1 MAFFSWCRL
10 LALEQK
16 LKFGE
21 FGKYNW
27 YRCLCL
33 KRNAMTSEEK
43 LRIAREVLDGPSVN
57 TMAAQANETYLR
69 RHQRSHEQASELGK
83 VQPTLEQ
90 NQQPSK
96 ASPSSPAGNT

>member
-10 LALEQK
+10 FGLEQK

-33 KRNAMTSEEK
+33 KQHAKTSEEK
-43 LRIAREVLDGPSVN
+43 LRIAREVLDGPGVN
-57 TMAAQANETYLR
+57 TMAAQANEAYLR
-69 RHQRSHEQASELGK
+69 RHQESRHRASESEG
-83 VQPTLEQ
+83 VQPTVQ
-90 NQQPSK
+90 QTQQPPQT
-96 ASPSSPAGNT
+96 SPSSPAGNT

>member
-10 LALEQK
+10 VLLEQR

-33 KRNAMTSEEK
+33 KRYAKSADEK
-43 LRIAREVLDGPSVN
+43 LSIAQEVLAGPSVN
-57 TMAAQANETYLR
+57 TMAAQANEAFLR
-69 RHQRSHEQASELGK
+69 RHRQSHEQTPEPGR
-83 VQPTLEQ
+83 T
-90 NQQPSK
+90 
-96 ASPSSPAGNT
+96 SPAQVSPAGDSSHTHEPTR